1 MNKLDSLIF
10 NIDIK
15 TQISRQGSLLVA
27 EPFLRENYFNHAVIC
42 LAEYAESKST
52 FGIVLNRSLNLD
64 LASVLPAITREE
76 KIPLFCG
83 GPLSSDRLYY
93 LHTLGDIIPNSQEI
107 IPGLYIEGDFNAIVD
122 YINSGYPIE
131 GKIRFF
137 LGYSGWSVGQ
147 LADELKQNVWA
158 VTEIPCLKN
167 ILIGEDNA
175 YWHNIVRTMGDDYR
189 GWLYHPITPE
199 AN

>member
-52 FGIVLNRSLNLD
+52 FGIVLNRALNLD

-93 LHTLGDIIPNSQEI
+93 LHTLSDIIPNSQEI

-175 YWHNIVRTMGDDYR
+175 YWHNIVPSL
-189 GWLYHPITPE
+189 LYKFPST
-199 AN
+199 A